1 MEDSTWRLILSPAHT
16 GVENMAYDHALLE
29 SVAEGRSRPILR
41 LYSWQP
47 FCLSLGYAQ
56 PFADTDLEAL
66 TEHGWDL
73 VRRPTG
79 GRAILHG
86 DELTYAV
93 IGPLTNQHL
102 RGGVLES
109 YQHLSQGLV
118 QALKNLGLSPA
129 VAPDSARLD
138 EVQRSNPVCFEM
150 PSAYE
155 ITAGGKKLIGSA
167 QTRRLGAVL
176 QHGTIPL
183 TGDITR
189 VCQVLSFASP
199 SDRRAAA
206 VALSQRATT
215 ISQILGREVSWQEAA
230 EAVKNGFSKAL
241 GLSLEPDEL
250 TTAEKAGS
258 VELASRLYHRT
269 EWTHRV

>member
-1 MEDSTWRLILSPAHT
+1 
-16 GVENMAYDHALLE
+16 
-29 SVAEGRSRPILR
+29 
-41 LYSWQP
+41 
-47 FCLSLGYAQ
+47 
-56 PFADTDLEAL
+56 
-66 TEHGWDL
+66 
-73 VRRPTG
+73 
-79 GRAILHG
+79 
-86 DELTYAV
+86 
-93 IGPLTNQHL
+93 
-102 RGGVLES
+102 
-109 YQHLSQGLV
+109 
-118 QALKNLGLSPA
+118 
-129 VAPDSARLD
+129 
-138 EVQRSNPVCFEM
+138 M